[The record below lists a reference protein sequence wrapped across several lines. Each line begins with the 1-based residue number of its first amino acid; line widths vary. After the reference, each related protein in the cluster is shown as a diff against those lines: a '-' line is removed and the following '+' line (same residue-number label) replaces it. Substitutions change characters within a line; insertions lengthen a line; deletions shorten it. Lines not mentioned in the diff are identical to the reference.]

1 MSMECLFVKE
11 SSFLQLKA
19 TTAVREVS
27 SRMKSS
33 DIAHDRRFAAVSLF
47 AGGGGLCLGT
57 EMAGFE
63 TVFATDVE
71 ASSRETFARN
81 SPDIPFW
88 EGDIRRLTREH
99 LKGSLAGRKIDLVV
113 GGPPCQGFSTLGDQN
128 PSDARN
134 GLFWCFKRV
143 VEWLKPTCFL
153 MENVNYLRTQ
163 YGGRYEQEIIQA
175 FEALGYAV
183 SVTTLNSAD
192 FGVPQV
198 RKRVF
203 FFGTLLST
211 AFDWPEATHG
221 VGKKAYEPVWSAIQ
235 DLELASADIANHN
248 ILRHGEKVISRYRL
262 IPEGGRMPPPSELPA
277 EIRRKNFGNTYKRLH
292 RDKPSL
298 TLVPGNNAFPVHPVQ
313 HRSLSPREAAR
324 LQTFPDT
331 HLFAG
336 SRAEQCKL
344 VGNAVPVLLAKSI
357 AEAILQHLD
366 VSKERKEPTA
376 QLLRAV
382 HTNSLQLVACERK
395 PKPFRAKRFKAGL
408 KAVSFFTGIG
418 GLMSGF
424 LNAGYDVLLSYDQ
437 KNSVEKNLALNFPSI
452 KHVRADVGS
461 LTIDQIQQ
469 ELQGSEVDVVI
480 GGPPCQGFSIFGRR
494 RFVNTKEHQPDKDE
508 RNELALKYLELAI
521 GLRPKAIFFENV
533 KGFVSTQ
540 RGSSS
545 YLKLATAMLHK
556 AGFEV
561 ESKVVNCAA
570 YGIPQLRERFILI
583 AWKQGYQFQWPDEK
597 HFSEPKPWQK
607 PYVTVGD
614 VISDLMDPSTCS
626 LEFSHAPMNH
636 KELVVARYELIAE
649 GGRLP
654 EDGLPEHLTKGYRS
668 DKVKNYSHVYKRL
681 SMNAP
686 ATTMVPGHNAFPV
699 HPRLHRT
706 LTVREAAR
714 IQTFPDSMQFV
725 GTRQQQCTLVGNA
738 VPPLLAEIFA
748 MHLKKMI
755 QGNFASAG
763 FKRDVYDLAVAR

>member
-1 MSMECLFVKE
+1 M
-11 SSFLQLKA
+11 
-19 TTAVREVS
+19 R
-27 SRMKSS
+27 KSS
-33 DIAHDRRFAAVSLF
+33 NLHPRKLSSISLF
-47 AGGGGLCLGT
+47 AGGGGLSLGV
-57 EMAGFE
+57 ERAGFE
-63 TVFATDVE
+63 TVFATDIE
-71 ASSRETFARN
+71 GSSRQTFERN
-81 SPDIPFW
+81 SPDVTFW
-88 EGDIRRLTREH
+88 EGDIRRLTQDH
-99 LKGSLAGRKIDLVV
+99 LKKFLAGRRIDLVV

-143 VEWLKPTCFL
+143 VEWVKPSCFL

-163 YGGRYEQEIIQA
+163 YGGRYEQEIVEA
-175 FEALGYAV
+175 FEALGYTV

-192 FGVPQV
+192 YGVPQI

-203 FFGTLLST
+203 FFGTLLTSP
-211 AFDWPEATHG
+211 FVWPEPTHG
-221 VGKKAYEPVWSAIQ
+221 PGKKAYEHVWNAIR
-235 DLELASADIANHN
+235 DLELPNNKVPNHL
-248 ILRHGEKVISRYRL
+248 ILRHGEKVVSRYCL
-262 IPEGGRMPPPSELPA
+262 IPEGGRLPPPSELPA
-277 EIRRKNFGNTYKRLH
+277 AIRRKNFGNTYKRLH

-324 LQTFPDT
+324 LQTFSDV
-331 HLFAG
+331 HFFAG

-344 VGNAVPVLLAKSI
+344 VGNAVPVLLAQRIGESIMLHFDPSTGPRISTFAAKQANHHKS
-357 AEAILQHLD
+357 L
-366 VSKERKEPTA
+366 P
-376 QLLRAV
+376 
-382 HTNSLQLVACERK
+382 LVACERK
-395 PKPFRAKRFKAGL
+395 LKPIGL
-408 KAVSFFTGIG
+408 KRTKLDLTAVSFFTGVG

-424 LNAGYDVLLSYDQ
+424 INAGYDILVSYDQ
-437 KNSVEKNLALNFPSI
+437 KNSVEKNLSLNFPGLT
-452 KHVRADVGS
+452 HVRADIGS
-461 LTIDQIQQ
+461 LTIEQIQ
-469 ELQGSEVDVVI
+469 EKLHGRKIDVVI

-494 RFVNTKEHQPDKDE
+494 RFINTKDHQPDKDE
-508 RNELALKYLELAI
+508 RNELAIKYLELAI
-521 GLRPKAIFFENV
+521 GLKPKAIFFENV

-545 YLKLATAMLHK
+545 YSKVATAMLHK

-570 YGIPQLRERFILI
+570 YGIPQLRERFILL
-583 AWKQGYQFQWPDEK
+583 AWKHGYQFQWPENK
-597 HFSEPKPWQK
+597 HFVEPKPWQK

-654 EDGLPEHLTKGYRS
+654 ENDLPEHLAKGYRS
-668 DKVKNYSHVYKRL
+668 EKVKNYSHVYKRL

-714 IQTFPDSMQFV
+714 IQTFPDSMRFV

-748 MHLKKMI
+748 MHMKKMI
-755 QGNFASAG
+755 RGNFASAG
-763 FKRDVYDLAVAR
+763 FKRDIYDLAVTK